1 MSLQIFG
8 HFSMSKYKFF
18 LMAMFIILLSFSLT
32 IFTNNIDNVFATTAA
47 DEEDNSKNA
56 NDNED
61 KFYLTININLNN
73 IKQFNPQLFKLVAFV
88 NGDVQTKIIDL
99 KKMLQYLKI
108 P

>member
-1 MSLQIFG
+1 MT
-8 HFSMSKYKFF
+8 
-18 LMAMFIILLSFSLT
+18 MFRVLLSFSLT
-32 IFTNNIDNVFATTAA
+32 IFTNNIDNVFATTAV
-47 DEEDNSKNA
+47 DEEDNNKKA

-61 KFYLTININLNN
+61 KFHLTININLNN